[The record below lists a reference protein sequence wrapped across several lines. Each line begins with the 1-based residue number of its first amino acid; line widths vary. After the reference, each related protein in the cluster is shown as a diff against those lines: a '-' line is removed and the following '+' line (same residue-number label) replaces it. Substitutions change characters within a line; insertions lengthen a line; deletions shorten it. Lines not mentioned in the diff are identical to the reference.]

1 MSFLLLHAGPRHIAV
16 GAAYFHVFFPELVL
30 ELLVLSL
37 CKSALKTKE
46 SIKAQNK
53 RNPSKSIKDF
63 YFYF

>member
-1 MSFLLLHAGPRHIAV
+1 MRG
-16 GAAYFHVFFPELVL
+16 GAQTYPSSPSVLAYFHVFFPELVL

-53 RNPSKSIKDF
+53 RNPSNPLKIF
-63 YFYF
+63 LF

>member
-16 GAAYFHVFFPELVL
+16 GASYFHVFFPELVF

-53 RNPSKSIKDF
+53 RNPSNPLKIFFSNK
-63 YFYF
+63 

>member
-1 MSFLLLHAGPRHIAV
+1 MSFLLLHAGRGPDIHIAV

-30 ELLVLSL
+30 QLLVVSL

-53 RNPSKSIKDF
+53 RNPSNPLKIF
-63 YFYF
+63 F